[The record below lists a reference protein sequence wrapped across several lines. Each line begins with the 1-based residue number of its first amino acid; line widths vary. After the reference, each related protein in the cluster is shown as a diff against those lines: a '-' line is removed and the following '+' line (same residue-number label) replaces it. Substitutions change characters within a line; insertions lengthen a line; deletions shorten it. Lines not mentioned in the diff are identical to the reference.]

1 MTFALVETTRLY
13 ARICAQID
21 PEWLIEIA
29 PHLCKSVYNQPH
41 WDAEKGFVYA
51 RESHFSGGL
60 QISHGCNIH
69 YGPIQPHQAR
79 ELFIKEALLK
89 NNLHL
94 QHPQLQTFLNSLQE
108 VQQLEEKIRRPG
120 LLFDAENTYAQ
131 LDQQLGPN
139 VYSPKTYPT
148 GLMNTRS
155 ISNVNR

>member
-51 RESHFSGGL
+51 RERRPANL
-60 QISHGCNIH
+60 TRVQNPL
-69 YGPIQPHQAR
+69 GPIQPHQAR

-89 NNLHL
+89 NNFHL
-94 QHPQLQTFLNSLQE
+94 QHPQLQSFLNSLQE

-139 VYSPKTYPT
+139 VYSTQN
-148 GLMNTRS
+148 LSDWLDERS